1 MKNYFDDMPSGAF
14 YLLKKEAL
22 LALIKEL
29 SDKKDKPQAGHDY
42 LTLEEA
48 ADFLGIKKATL
59 YKMTS
64 KKQIK
69 YSKAFGKCYFLKENL
84 IEIIKSGEQQ
94 TQQEVSAEVLDF
106 MRKNHKK

>member
-1 MKNYFDDMPSGAF
+1 MKNYNNLPPGTI
-14 YLLKKEAL
+14 LQVKKEDLEAL
-22 LALIKEL
+22 FFSKREITKKEDTL
-29 SDKKDKPQAGHDY
+29 SNY
-42 LTLEEA
+42 LTLAEA
-48 ADFLGIKKATL
+48 ADFLGVKKATL

-94 TQQEVSAEVLDF
+94 TQQEASAEVLNYI
-106 MRKNHKK
+106 RKNHKK